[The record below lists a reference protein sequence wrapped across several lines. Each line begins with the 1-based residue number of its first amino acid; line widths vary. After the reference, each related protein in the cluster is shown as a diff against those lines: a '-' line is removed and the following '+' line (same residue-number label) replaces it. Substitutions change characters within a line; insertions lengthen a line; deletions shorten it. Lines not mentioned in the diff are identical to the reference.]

1 MKPLPSRRPRLVC
14 ATASVLL
21 SMFATAWAVPVKH
34 SGGDAQKPQTAPVL
48 SAAGATYVGSEQCKI
63 CHADQAR
70 MMQSTPHFRI
80 FGADKQAGAEGCEIC
95 HGPGSAH
102 IDGGGDRSK
111 ISRLGEVKSGE
122 VLGICLNCH
131 SEGANQMHFN
141 RSQHASA
148 AISCGDCHRVHTS
161 KAQPLLAEKDPD
173 LCFGC
178 HKDKKSDFAKPFH
191 HRVNEDLVQCDD
203 CHNVHGTATV
213 RQARSLPSGD
223 AVCYKCHADKQGPWA
238 YEHAPVRENCDICH
252 NPHGAVANNLLKQ
265 QPTFLCLR
273 CHPGHY
279 SGNHHP
285 NSKTNDWLGI
295 DKQPGFNTP
304 TATSLRRPLYTDCTL
319 CHQQVHGTNQISE
332 EGANGRFTR

>member
-223 AVCYKCHADKQGPWA
+223 AVCYKCHADKQGPFA
-238 YEHAPVRENCDICH
+238 YEHVPVKTEGCTTCH
-252 NPHGAVANNLLKQ
+252 TPHGSTNPRLLKVSQ
-265 QPTFLCLR
+265 VNVLCLQ
-273 CHPGHY
+273 CH
-279 SGNHHP
+279 
-285 NSKTNDWLGI
+285 T
-295 DKQPGFNTP
+295 FP
-304 TATSLRRPLYTDCTL
+304 TVGPAGPVHNQSAKYQACTM
-319 CHQQVHGTNQISE
+319 CHTQIHGSNFSSV
-332 EGANGRFTR
+332 FLK